1 MISQSIYDLEAI
13 TIIIC
18 GLRKTPPVWC
28 QMVNAIQQNPPTKLY
43 CWSSSSC
50 IKKTVPLI
58 IIIMDQQNSTLD
70 LHHHGSKLECPT
82 ISFDFSL
89 LTKVLTF
96 QRRIETKFQSLVQR
110 RDGSGDSSFLDKF
123 VPIER
128 EHFPLG
134 IQQAKGWKQNDV
146 SDKPLHIFLLLKDQ
160 AYHYHLTNR
169 FQ

>member
-82 ISFDFSL
+82 ISFDFNL

-96 QRRIETKFQSLVQR
+96 QRRIETKFQSLVLR
-110 RDGSGDSSFLDKF
+110 RDGSGDEWMSGTVSFLTNLCRSRASTFHWGSSRQKAGSKAMF
-123 VPIER
+123 
-128 EHFPLG
+128 
-134 IQQAKGWKQNDV
+134 
-146 SDKPLHIFLLLKDQ
+146 
-160 AYHYHLTNR
+160 LTNR